1 MSTHRTHPTR
11 RLVTAAS
18 ALALALGAIPTL
30 LHGQT
35 PQTTP
40 TAKPPWQVGDST
52 HNTFP
57 GGKVPA
63 TPTKPSTSTA
73 TAITDSAYVREA
85 IGANRLEVR
94 MGTLASQRASNSAVR
109 QFAQTMVTDHTSMG
123 QQWTSLASQSGLP
136 SSVALTAT
144 QQQSYDVLS
153 RISGAEFDR
162 QYMQAM
168 ISDHEQDVSALQ
180 RMASSARSSQVK
192 ELATSSLSTTQQQ
205 LATARQV
212 AGQVGT
218 PGAVATNAPVSPSNT
233 NPAAGRRNN
242 GRGENNRADGK
253 YAQEL
258 AYDHI
263 LELRLAR
270 LAEKRAK
277 DKDVKQ
283 FAKRVTDDFPKWQD
297 RWTNLASRHG
307 NVEVNQNMG
316 PSHREK
322 IDRLEK
328 ASRGNFDQMYVNIVT
343 EHLGSIV
350 PYLQKEGRD
359 AKSADVRN
367 AASDE
372 LPLVRDRLNDARRL
386 DGQVQASVKGK
397 GRSLSEKK

>member
-1 MSTHRTHPTR
+1 MSTHSTHPTR

-18 ALALALGAIPTL
+18 ALALILCAIPTL

-57 GGKVPA
+57 GGKVPT
-63 TPTKPSTSTA
+63 TPTTPSTTA
-73 TAITDSAYVREA
+73 AAAATDSAYIREA
-85 IGANRLEVR
+85 IGANRLEAR
-94 MGTLASQRASNSAVR
+94 LGTLASQRASSGAVR
-109 QFAQTMVTDHTSMG
+109 QFAGTMLTDHTSMG
-123 QQWTSLASQSGLP
+123 QQWASLASQSGLP

-144 QQQSYDVLS
+144 QQQSYDALS

-162 QYMQAM
+162 QYMQTM
-168 ISDHEQDVSALQ
+168 ISDHEQAVSTLQ
-180 RMASSARSSQVK
+180 HVASSARSSQVK
-192 ELATSSLSTTQQQ
+192 QLAASSLSATQQH

-218 PGAVATNAPVSPSNT
+218 PSAVATNAPVSPSNA
-233 NPAAGRRNN
+233 NPAAGRRN
-242 GRGENNRADGK
+242 GGGEHNRADGK

-307 NVEVNQNMG
+307 DVEVNPNMG

-328 ASRGNFDQMYVNIVT
+328 ASKGNFDQVYVNIVT

-359 AKSADVRN
+359 ANSADVRN

-372 LPLVRDRLNDARRL
+372 LPLVRDKLSAARRL
-386 DGQVQASVKGK
+386 DGQVQASAKGK